1 MPNVRKT
8 RANALRSRSLY
19 IHEPPPSST
28 TAKASTATRSGRVRT
43 VVRNRLVDPEELA
56 HEEPLS
62 DHEVLEQEELNTNEQ
77 IYDNVTSP
85 PVAPC
90 PSGIKVKTRAKRYVN
105 SVSFPSFLSLLFT
118 LYSIDCRIIHF

>member
-1 MPNVRKT
+1 M
-8 RANALRSRSLY
+8 
-19 IHEPPPSST
+19 
-28 TAKASTATRSGRVRT
+28 
-43 VVRNRLVDPEELA
+43 DPEELA

-77 IYDNVTSP
+77 IYDDVTRP

-90 PSGIKVKTRAKRYVN
+90 PSGIKVKTCAKHYVN